1 MSYTQSCRVFP
12 TLLFAFLF
20 AAGQLFSQESTTEV
34 TVCQGETSPQDWVN
48 YIRPNEEVQGITVV
62 VNTSGCKF
70 DTVPHYIATLEAQEG
85 NHWYITGSPSV
96 YNPTAESF
104 KVYVRFIDRPSEEPL
119 VGSRE
124 LMNPLNVDG
133 AREIGLKLRWTAICA
148 GDCKLDSGTGGD
160 DGTTNIDFVPP
171 QETENT
177 LFQVSP
183 NPVTD
188 LIHINTT
195 QEVDRFILTS
205 ASGEVIGTYSTQTI
219 DVAHLPAGTYFL
231 KGEVGRKFAVTKVV
245 KQ

>member
-1 MSYTQSCRVFP
+1 MKTLFHILPALVGLLLFSP
-12 TLLFAFLF
+12 TLS
-20 AAGQLFSQESTTEV
+20 GQESTTEV
-34 TVCQGETSPQDWVN
+34 TVCQGETAPEDWVN
-48 YIRPNEEVQGITVV
+48 YIRQNEEVQGITVV
-62 VNTSGCKF
+62 VNTAGCKF
-70 DTVPHYIATLEAQEG
+70 DTVPHYIATLEAEEG

-148 GDCKLDSGTGGD
+148 GDCQLDSGGGGD
-160 DGTTNIDFVPP
+160 DGTTNIGNVPP
-171 QETENT
+171 QETRND

-188 LIHINTT
+188 LIQISSSR
-195 QEVDRFILTS
+195 EVDRFVLTS
-205 ASGEVIGTYSTQTI
+205 ATGEIIGTYSSQTI

-231 KGEVGRKFAVTKVV
+231 KGEVGRKYAVTKVI